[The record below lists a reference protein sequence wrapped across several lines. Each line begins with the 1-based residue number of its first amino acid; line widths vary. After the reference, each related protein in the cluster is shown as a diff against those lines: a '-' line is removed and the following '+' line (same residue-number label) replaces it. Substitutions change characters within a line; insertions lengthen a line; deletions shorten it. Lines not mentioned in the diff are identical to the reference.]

1 VDIFIYS
8 DESGVFDKYHND
20 IFIFGGI
27 MCFGANDRDLWSRKF
42 RAAEKVI
49 ESKYATDLELK
60 ASNISNKD
68 KAKLFRSLNQCVK
81 FCCIINQHRVLDQIF
96 RQKKDKQRYLDYAY
110 KMAVKNA
117 FERLIA
123 SSSLNPDEVERLHFY
138 VDEHTTAT
146 SGCYE
151 LHEGLEQ
158 EFRFGTYNMKYDR
171 FYPPIFRNL
180 QSVDVHFCNSKNKLL
195 VRAADIVSNRVWHA
209 ARMKES
215 LSSIVNLYVRYLP

>member
-1 VDIFIYS
+1 MDIYIYS
-8 DESGVFDKYHND
+8 DESGVFDKLHND

-27 MCFGANDRDLWSRKF
+27 MCFGSKERDFWSRKF
-42 RAAEKVI
+42 RAAEKAI
-49 ESKYATDLELK
+49 ESNYANGLELK
-60 ASNISNKD
+60 AANISNKD
-68 KAKLFRSLNQCVK
+68 KGKLFRSLNQCIK
-81 FCCIINQHRVLDQIF
+81 FCCIINQHRVLNQIF
-96 RQKKDKQRYLDYAY
+96 LQKKDKQRYLDYAY

-117 FERLIA
+117 FECLIKK
-123 SSSLNPDEVERLHFY
+123 SVLNPDDVEHLHFY
-138 VDEHTTAT
+138 IDEHSTAT

-171 FYPPIFRNL
+171 FYPPIFRRL
-180 QSVDVHFCNSKNKLL
+180 KSVNVNFCNSKSKLL

-215 LSSIVNLYVRYLP
+215 LESIMNLYVRRLP